1 MSDWKH
7 FIALFLLGSIALS
20 SIALFV
26 GFADYDYHYTYER
39 EVDHFPPRVYPTDYS
54 ALQPESQQVV
64 DEALETGRVTRQNGS
79 AIPSV
84 KKSSL
89 PSEGSTETNFG
100 SRLYVNESNLSEIA
114 SEGIKRDGRKYLFT
128 ASRSFDWTDPRTFGP
143 MLLGLLCGGGVL
155 ATIRSSIKDSMV
167 R

>member
-1 MSDWKH
+1 
-7 FIALFLLGSIALS
+7 
-20 SIALFV
+20 
-26 GFADYDYHYTYER
+26 
-39 EVDHFPPRVYPTDYS
+39 
-54 ALQPESQQVV
+54 
-64 DEALETGRVTRQNGS
+64 
-79 AIPSV
+79 
-84 KKSSL
+84 
-89 PSEGSTETNFG
+89 EGSTETNFG